1 MESIWCGCSNFYPRS
16 PRGERHEYRRCC
28 RQRYNFYPRSPRGER
43 HRSGPGPPPGRY
55 YFYPRSPRGERP
67 HRRSPHRSRQ
77 PISIHAPREGS
88 DYSIRK
94 NKLVT
99 KIISIH
105 APREGSDLDVVRAGG
120 PDDGFLS
127 TLPARGATSPPS
139 FCGTG
144 QGHFYPRSPRG
155 ERRRL
160 YRRPRQR
167 PNFYPR
173 SPRGERPAPARA
185 SRPHQV
191 FLSTLPARGATSKI
205 HKQGLEAIISIHAP
219 REGSDTQA
227 GGQCGADGH
236 FYPRSPRGE
245 RPLGISIS
253 RSTRKFLSTL
263 PARGAT
269 SRRRKLEL
277 SSGFLS
283 TLPARGATATDAE
296 DLPF

>member
-28 RQRYNFYPRSPRGER
+28 RQRYNFYPRSPRGEL

-155 ERRRL
+155 ERHPGRRTMRSRWSFL
-160 YRRPRQR
+160 STLPARGATTGDFNIAFDKEISIHAPREGSDVQAQEAGIVQRISIHAPREGSDCDRRRR
-167 PNFYPR
+167 SAVLTNFYPR
-173 SPRGERPAPARA
+173 SPRGERR
-185 SRPHQV
+185 
-191 FLSTLPARGATSKI
+191 RG
-205 HKQGLEAIISIHAP
+205 
-219 REGSDTQA
+219 
-227 GGQCGADGH
+227 
-236 FYPRSPRGE
+236 
-245 RPLGISIS
+245 
-253 RSTRKFLSTL
+253 
-263 PARGAT
+263 
-269 SRRRKLEL
+269 
-277 SSGFLS
+277 
-283 TLPARGATATDAE
+283 
-296 DLPF
+296 